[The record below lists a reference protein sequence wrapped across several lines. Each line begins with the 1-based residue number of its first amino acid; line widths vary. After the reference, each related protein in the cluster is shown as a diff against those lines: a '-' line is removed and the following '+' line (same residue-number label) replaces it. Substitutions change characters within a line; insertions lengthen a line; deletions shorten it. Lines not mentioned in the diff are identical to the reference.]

1 MRGRLVAALCL
12 SPDVLHGLLRPT
24 PMATRRTDRP
34 TDFLILSFL
43 FVALSVP
50 CQDQVLHAPFTWR
63 DWESLSKHSYMER
76 FTIYHVNR
84 VYMLGLSGLHAPFR
98 FYMD

>member
-50 CQDQVLHAPFTWR
+50 CQDQVLHA
-63 DWESLSKHSYMER
+63 
-76 FTIYHVNR
+76 
-84 VYMLGLSGLHAPFR
+84 LGLGAWRIFLTQLQIC
-98 FYMD
+98 